1 MTSLF
6 EDLREGLK
14 QAIKYANGTG
24 EGKEQVVTCHDQE
37 TDVQGKRRTGEDR
50 PARWVSLSGRLTES
64 RKGEEE

>member
-6 EDLREGLK
+6 EDLREGLT

-37 TDVQGKRRTGEDR
+37 TGGQGKRRTGEER
-50 PARWVSLSGRLTES
+50 PARWGSLSGRLTGS
-64 RKGEEE
+64 QKGEEE